1 MPAVVFTEPTG
12 GSTVRSGRLCSQ
24 LVAENSPLRFSTSSA
39 DPAAPGLSAR
49 GTALSDSRSPRAQK
63 PAMVSESAAAGV
75 RSPVAAAVE
84 RGCTPPGE
92 RGDQERPRIRTASLG
107 LAAERERL
115 ERLGLPH
122 DVVRSIQ
129 GARAA
134 STTASYA
141 SKWAAFQRW
150 CAEKGVEP
158 FFMSIRLRAVI
169 PPAADEQKFS
179 FQHH

>member
-1 MPAVVFTEPTG
+1 VRESSSGSFRHTGERTMPVVVLTEPTG
-12 GSTVRSGRLCSQ
+12 GSTVRSERLCSQ
-24 LVAENSPLRFSTSSA
+24 PVAENAPLCLSTSYA
-39 DPAAPGLSAR
+39 DPAVPGLNPR

-63 PAMVSESAAAGV
+63 RAMISEPAAAGV
-75 RSPVAAAVE
+75 RSPLAAAVE
-84 RGCTPPGE
+84 RGCTPPGG
-92 RGDQERPRIRTASLG
+92 RGDQERPRVRSTSLG

-115 ERLGLPH
+115 ERLGLLH
-122 DVVRSIQ
+122 NVMRIIQ

-158 FFMSIRLRAVI
+158 FHV
-169 PPAADEQKFS
+169 
-179 FQHH
+179 H